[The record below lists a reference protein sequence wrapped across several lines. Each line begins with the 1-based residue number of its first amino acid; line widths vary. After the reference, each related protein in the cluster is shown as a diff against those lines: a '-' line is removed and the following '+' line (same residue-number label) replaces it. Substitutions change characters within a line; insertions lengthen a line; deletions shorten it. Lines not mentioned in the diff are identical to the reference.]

1 MIRALLEVVAI
12 AVAIN
17 AAGLGLTWVVL
28 CAWGYP

>member
-1 MIRALLEVVAI
+1 MIRALLEVMAV

-17 AAGLGLTWVVL
+17 ALGLGLTWAVL